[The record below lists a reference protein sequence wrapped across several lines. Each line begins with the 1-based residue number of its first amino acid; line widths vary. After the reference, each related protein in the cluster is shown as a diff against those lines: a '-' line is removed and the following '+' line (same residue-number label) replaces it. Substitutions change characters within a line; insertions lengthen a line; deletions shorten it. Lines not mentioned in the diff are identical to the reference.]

1 MNVTRAWRVYGAEG
15 HRQRESFSASHE
27 ITFSREE
34 WATCKIAVLN
44 ADVTGTNEYSLVII
58 TGESAEACER
68 RLMGQVDDGVFEN
81 CRVGKVKE
89 LRRMYD
95 LSDTAALMLSSD
107 YRIRFAAEYLQ
118 VKLRC
123 ERLAKVVEDQL
134 QGTASFKVT
143 CPAELLQKQL
153 ADMQAY
159 LRDLCERGNIEGIN
173 LLAVEWCSMPV
184 EEEV

>member
-1 MNVTRAWRVYGAEG
+1 MSVTRAWRVYGAEG
-15 HRQRESFSASHE
+15 HRQRESFAASHE
-27 ITFSREE
+27 FVCSREAGE
-34 WATCKIAVLN
+34 ESLVTVLN
-44 ADVTGTNEYSLVII
+44 ADVTGTNEYSLVIV

-68 RLMGQVDDGVFEN
+68 ELLAQVDDGTFEN

-95 LSDTAALMLSSD
+95 LSDTAALMFSSD
-107 YRIRFAAEYLQ
+107 YRVRFAAEYLQ

-123 ERLAKVVEDQL
+123 ERLAKIVEDLL
-134 QGTASFKVT
+134 QGTASFKAT
-143 CPAELLQKQL
+143 CPIELLQKQC
-153 ADMQAY
+153 ANMTAY
-159 LRDLCERGNIEGIN
+159 LNDLRERGSIEEIN